1 MTSSEMLKKI
11 KENLGL
17 LSDNRQDLMISDVIL
32 AVCDYCNLDS
42 AFIPDILEPI
52 IRKKAKGII
61 DYEAAN
67 GAGYCPEVASI
78 KEGDGSITWAQTEG
92 NTKASIYGLSE
103 SDKAGLRRHRR
114 LRGYAKPV
122 CKNV

>member
-42 AFIPDILEPI
+42 AFIPDIL
-52 IRKKAKGII
+52 
-61 DYEAAN
+61 
-67 GAGYCPEVASI
+67 
-78 KEGDGSITWAQTEG
+78 
-92 NTKASIYGLSE
+92 
-103 SDKAGLRRHRR
+103 
-114 LRGYAKPV
+114 
-122 CKNV
+122 